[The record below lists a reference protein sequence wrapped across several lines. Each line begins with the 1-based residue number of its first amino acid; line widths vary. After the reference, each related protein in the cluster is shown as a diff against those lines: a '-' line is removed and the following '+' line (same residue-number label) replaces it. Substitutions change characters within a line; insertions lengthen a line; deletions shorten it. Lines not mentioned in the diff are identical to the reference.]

1 MSFVPIRFIHASNL
15 RLDHQPQG
23 VGAVSKES
31 QICLEDCTL
40 ITFQEIVKACLE
52 HEIDFLLLTGNTFIN
67 EDHSIRA
74 RIALLDGFQ
83 QLATENIQVFV
94 IPGQHDPLSA
104 WDLQSNW
111 PGNVTFL
118 SPQDHDA
125 LDILRNEE
133 TIATLQVLGSAHLKK
148 QQPLKLNQRNQLFN
162 QQNQRALSIG
172 LIAAN
177 SLTKS
182 TDHTGESKQSVPL
195 TLSNDFLPTNWQSDE
210 INEVA
215 VDYIALCK
223 GTQRHTF
230 EMHPGLAH
238 HPGTSQ
244 GLNFDE
250 HKQTGVTL
258 VTVESEAQLDLR
270 LLKVAAVR
278 WLVIELDL
286 EPETTIKQLKQLM
299 KEALLSRK
307 AAGHETLWMVR
318 WKIKG
323 SGDLFDSLRSFKY
336 QSSWSSELAIELND
350 RLPVMLEQAFYLQY
364 RDVHSS
370 RTASDL
376 VHRFQRQIE
385 AFKRESES
393 PLKNLLTHTT
403 QLDQTW
409 HERLGSLTKQ
419 IDEQAIFNT
428 AIRNGQTWLNITSD
442 EEVHS

>member
-1 MSFVPIRFIHASNL
+1 MPFVPIRFIHTSNL

-31 QICLEDCTL
+31 QISLEDCTL
-40 ITFQEIVKACLE
+40 TTFQEIVKACLE
-52 HEIDFLLLTGNTFIN
+52 QEIDFLLLTGNTFIN
-67 EDHSIRA
+67 EDYSIRA

-83 QLATENIQVFV
+83 QLAAENIQVFI
-94 IPGQHDPLSA
+94 IPGLHDPLSA

-111 PGNVTFL
+111 PENVTFL
-118 SPQDHDA
+118 SPHDRDT

-133 TIATLQVLGSAHLKK
+133 TIATLQILGTANHKK
-148 QQPLKLNQRNQLFN
+148 HQPLKLNQRNQLFN
-162 QQNQRALSIG
+162 QHDQRALAIG
-172 LIAAN
+172 LISAN
-177 SLTKS
+177 TPTQSA
-182 TDHTGESKQSVPL
+182 DHFGEPKQSIPL
-195 TLSNDFLPTNWQSDE
+195 TLSEEFLPANWQPDE
-210 INEVA
+210 IDEVA
-215 VDYIALCK
+215 VDYLALCK

-244 GLNFDE
+244 GLNFNE

-286 EPETTIKQLKQLM
+286 EPETTSKQLKQLM

-307 AAGHETLWMVR
+307 SADHETLWMIR
-318 WKIKG
+318 WQIKG
-323 SGDLFDSLRSFKY
+323 AGDLFDSLRSFKR
-336 QSSWSSELAIELND
+336 QGVLSSELAIEIKD
-350 RLPVMLEQAFYLQY
+350 RLPVLVEQSFYLQY
-364 RDVHSS
+364 RDAYSS
-370 RTASDL
+370 RPSSEL
-376 VHRFQRQIE
+376 LQRFQQQIE
-385 AFKRESES
+385 AFKLETES
-393 PLKNLLTHTT
+393 PLKHLLTHTV

-409 HERLGSLTKQ
+409 HQRLSSLS
-419 IDEQAIFNT
+419 EQMNEQNIFNS
-428 AIRNGQTWLNITSD
+428 AIRNGQNWLNITSD